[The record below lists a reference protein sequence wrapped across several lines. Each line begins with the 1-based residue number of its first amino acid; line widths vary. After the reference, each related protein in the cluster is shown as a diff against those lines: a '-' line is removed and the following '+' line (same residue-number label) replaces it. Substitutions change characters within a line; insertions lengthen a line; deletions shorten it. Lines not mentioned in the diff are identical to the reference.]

1 LEVTNETALHAA
13 MEAEL
18 LGGFVLSL
26 CLQITAG
33 EGERVE
39 GCSGAGEV
47 MRIIISVSRRGGG
60 GGVGVHTPRAPV
72 KRVPSWS
79 IV

>member
-26 CLQITAG
+26 CLHITAG

-39 GCSGAGEV
+39 RCSGAGEV
-47 MRIIISVSRRGGG
+47 MRIIISVSRGGG
-60 GGVGVHTPRAPV
+60 GEVGVHTPRAPV